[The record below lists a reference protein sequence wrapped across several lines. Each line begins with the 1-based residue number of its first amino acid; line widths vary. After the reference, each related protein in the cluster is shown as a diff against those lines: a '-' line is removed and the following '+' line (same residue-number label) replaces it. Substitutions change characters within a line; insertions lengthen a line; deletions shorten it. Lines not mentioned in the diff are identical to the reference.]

1 MLYALQPNAFRVI
14 TDRSDA
20 RDFETVVDVSP
31 ADHERFQARLAEAE
45 ADYQEACRRE
55 AADLERPGVSTAAHA
70 RCAEVAVWIRME
82 IEHSYQFEAQGNAAH

>member
-20 RDFETVVDVSP
+20 RDFETVVDVSSV
-31 ADHERFQARLAEAE
+31 DHERFQARIVEAE

-55 AADLERPGVSTAAHA
+55 AADLERAGFSTAAHA
-70 RCAEVAVWIRME
+70 RCAELAVAVRLE
-82 IEHSYQFEAQGNAAH
+82 IEHSYQFELAEA